1 MKRVTR
7 RPRPAQGDGTDRGS
21 PLADSDEAV
30 QVDAS
35 ANRRRVP
42 GARRGH
48 LDLVLRAT
56 AQAMRCEHH
65 LSRLRSW
72 CIQIDRLRH
81 SIHRHRGDAAIRTP
95 GRDPR
100 HIGVGFTRSYD
111 KTGVRSH
118 ELIPQDIS
126 GRSTPSAAKSFP
138 GTAL

>member
-48 LDLVLRAT
+48 LDLVLRYGDT
-56 AQAMRCEHH
+56 AEVW
-65 LSRLRSW
+65 LNK
-72 CIQIDRLRH
+72 
-81 SIHRHRGDAAIRTP
+81 G
-95 GRDPR
+95 GRFQPPF
-100 HIGVGFTRSYD
+100 G
-111 KTGVRSH
+111 
-118 ELIPQDIS
+118 
-126 GRSTPSAAKSFP
+126 
-138 GTAL
+138 